1 MGLLLLRKGSQ
12 SYIGLVFN
20 PFDPP
25 TRVVIV
31 KRKCVRL
38 HANTRLGAGGGGGG
52 GAAPQW
58 CYSRLC
64 QLNRNLFLVQTTF
77 FTFQNYSWAV
87 IKLQRCRQEYLEAY
101 NLLSG
106 DKILCSLPATL
117 RRVILFREHDHET
130 FLLVIRKTKFHMS
143 QMRTRLQKRKI
154 GDYKISNFWQTANSS
169 FRRSANRGT

>member
-1 MGLLLLRKGSQ
+1 MFTLRKIFVCFAKNS
-12 SYIGLVFN
+12 V
-20 PFDPP
+20 
-25 TRVVIV
+25 
-31 KRKCVRL
+31 
-38 HANTRLGAGGGGGG
+38 
-52 GAAPQW
+52 
-58 CYSRLC
+58 
-64 QLNRNLFLVQTTF
+64 NRNLFLVQTTF

-117 RRVILFREHDHET
+117 RWVILFREHDHET
-130 FLLVIRKTKFHMS
+130 WLLVIRKTKFHMS

-154 GDYKISNFWQTANSS
+154 GAYKISNFWQTANSS